1 MCILLKHSPKN
12 YFMELIYVVL
22 ESIVQNYVLRNKKDI
37 NIKGYVNIPNYLD
50 KKLNY
55 LFYDNKL
62 IYG

>member
-37 NIKGYVNIPNYLD
+37 SINRYANIPNYLD

-55 LFYDNKL
+55 LFYDNKF

>member
-37 NIKGYVNIPNYLD
+37 NIKGYANIPNYLD